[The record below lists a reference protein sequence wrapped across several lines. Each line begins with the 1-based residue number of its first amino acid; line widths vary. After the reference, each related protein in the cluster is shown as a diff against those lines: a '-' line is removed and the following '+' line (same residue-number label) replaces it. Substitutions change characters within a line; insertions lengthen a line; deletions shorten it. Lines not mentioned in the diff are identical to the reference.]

1 MARSSPHDAAR
12 SYFSA
17 WIAVSWHKLEM
28 RSGERLPSESI
39 APYPAMAFPPSL
51 HCLTRLPRGTS

>member
-1 MARSSPHDAAR
+1 MIESRFSILDSTEYSKRAWGGIRMARSSPHDTAR

-28 RSGERLPSESI
+28 RPGAAI
-39 APYPAMAFPPSL
+39 AK
-51 HCLTRLPRGTS
+51 